1 VSTVYLQIYNHN
13 TLSWD
18 TIDSDNASPA
28 NADFDLEAN
37 VGDLT
42 NYKDGSNIVSCR
54 VYQQA

>member
-1 VSTVYLQIYNHN
+1 VYLQIYNHN